1 MSSGRPAGRRATRLA
16 QEVVDALAA
25 PLTRPVLSVLVL
37 LAYLLEVAALV
48 AAIGVT
54 QATTGRIVN
63 RLTDAASTEL
73 RVVDTGGIQRTWTAD
88 RSTGD
93 RLSALEGV
101 SLAVPVRTFTAV
113 SNTVTRLRSNDADG
127 RQARR
132 TLSRGI

>member
-1 MSSGRPAGRRATRLA
+1 M
-16 QEVVDALAA
+16 DALAA